1 MPYILYILDI
11 AIVAAAVASA
21 WFWLQASTRR
31 LRRVSK
37 FEDFDHAD
45 FNRVVTALNRA
56 GELNARAALAT
67 ACASLL
73 AGTRLT
79 ADLIL

>member
-1 MPYILYILDI
+1 MPYILYILVI
-11 AIVAAAVASA
+11 AIVAVASA

>member
-1 MPYILYILDI
+1 MLNILFILDL

-21 WFWLQASTRR
+21 WFWLQASTKR
-31 LRRVSK
+31 LRRVNK

-56 GELNARAALAT
+56 GVLNARAALAT
-67 ACASLL
+67 ACAALL
-73 AGTRLT
+73 AGTRLA

>member
-1 MPYILYILDI
+1 MPNILYILDI

-37 FEDFDHAD
+37 FKGFDHAD
-45 FNRVVTALNRA
+45 FNRMVTAMNRA

-67 ACASLL
+67 ACAALL

>member
-11 AIVAAAVASA
+11 AIVAVASA

-73 AGTRLT
+73 ARTRLT

>member
-1 MPYILYILDI
+1 MPNILYILDI
-11 AIVAAAVASA
+11 AIAAVASA
-21 WFWLQASTRR
+21 WLWLQATTKR

-45 FNRVVTALNRA
+45 FNRMVTAMNRA
-56 GELNARAALAT
+56 GELNARVALAT
-67 ACASLL
+67 ACAALV
-73 AGTRLT
+73 AGTQLT